1 MAAFYGVTRFLAWT
15 LLIVGL
21 LLGLARLTVVRWLR
35 LPTNDPVL
43 TTSTLPTLGS
53 GDLIVVGRVTKPTFG
68 DLVLCPEPNY
78 PTRYVIGRIV
88 GEPGDEVSIKDGYI
102 TVNAKPFVLERTC
115 DPADIVFPHPDRPSE
130 EVQQQCGWE
139 VIANQ
144 LHMVGTTAGHKIR
157 PFDRSFVVPDG
168 QWFLASDNR
177 LFPYDSR
184 DFGYVEQTSCKETV
198 LLRLVSGDGWMDSKK
213 RLTFIQ

>member
-21 LLGLARLTVVRWLR
+21 LVGIARVTIVRWLR
-35 LPTNDPVL
+35 LPNDDPIL
-43 TTSTLPTLGS
+43 TTSTLPTLGA
-53 GDLIVVGRVTKPTFG
+53 GDLIVVARVTKPTFG

-78 PTRYVIGRIV
+78 PGRYVIARIV
-88 GEPGDEVSIKDGYI
+88 GEPGDEVVVKDGYFS
-102 TVNAKPFVLERTC
+102 VNGKPFLLERTC
-115 DPADIVFPHPDRPSE
+115 DPPEIRYPHPDRPFE
-130 EVQQQCGWE
+130 EVKQQCGWE

-144 LHMVGTTAGHKIR
+144 LHMVGTTAGHKVR
-157 PFDRSFVVPDG
+157 PFDRSFVIADG
-168 QWFLASDNR
+168 QWFVASDNR

-184 DFGYVEQTSCKETV
+184 DFGTIDQTTCKETV
-198 LLRLVSGDGWMDSKK
+198 VLRLTSGQGWMDSAK